1 VFLDQL
7 YPFPKRHVSEL
18 MDRYRGARDL
28 LWVQEEPANQGA
40 LFYAVPRLEQVSGGR
55 RVRTVKRRES
65 ASPATG
71 SAKAHQL
78 EQKTLVQLAFERL
91 GA

>member
-1 VFLDQL
+1 
-7 YPFPKRHVSEL
+7 
-18 MDRYRGARDL
+18 
-28 LWVQEEPANQGA
+28 
-40 LFYAVPRLEQVSGGR
+40 
-55 RVRTVKRRES
+55 VKRRES